1 MTPLP
6 REAPGA
12 WAFLALL
19 TGINL
24 FNYVDRQIAYAVFP
38 QIQAEFRLADVELGL
53 LASAF
58 MVVYLCA
65 APVAGPLGD
74 RGRRVWITAGG
85 VALWSLATVASGLAP
100 SREALLGA
108 RALVGVGEA
117 AYGTVAPSLIADLF
131 PPARRGT
138 ALAVFSAA
146 IPTGSALGYALGGL
160 LASAYGWR
168 SAFYLAGAPG
178 LAAALCLCLMREP
191 ARGVLDS
198 PSDAPRTRVE
208 AVALL
213 VRTPSYV
220 LDTLAMA
227 AMTFALGG
235 LAVWFPT
242 FLVRVHALP
251 LDRANA
257 WFGAITLVTGLGGSL
272 VGGRVGDLLLRRTG
286 QAYFLV
292 AGVGFCLGLPL
303 GLLAVWAP
311 QPALLLATT
320 FGAEFLVFLSTGP
333 LNAILVNVSRPAIR
347 ATAVALNLVVIHLLG
362 DAISPPI
369 LGWLS
374 DRYGLRAALA
384 LGVSPL
390 AVAGALCL
398 AGARYLDRD
407 TQRVTGPR
415 PDPSSP

>member
-1 MTPLP
+1 MTSLGG
-6 REAPGA
+6 EAPGA
-12 WAFLALL
+12 WVFLALL

-24 FNYVDRQIAYAVFP
+24 FNYIDRQIAYAVFP
-38 QIQAEFRLADVELGL
+38 QIQAEFGLADWELGL

-58 MVVYLCA
+58 MVVYLSA

-85 VALWSLATVASGLAP
+85 VALWSLATVASGLAQ
-100 SREALLGA
+100 SREALFGA

-117 AYGTVAPSLIADLF
+117 AYATVTPSLIADLF

-146 IPTGSALGYALGGL
+146 IPTGSAIGYALGGL
-160 LASAYGWR
+160 LATAYGWR
-168 SAFYLAGAPG
+168 SAFFLAGAPG
-178 LAAALCLCLMREP
+178 LAAALCLGLMREP
-191 ARGVLDS
+191 VRGAR
-198 PSDAPRTRVE
+198 DAPGDPRRPLVE

-213 VRTPSYV
+213 ARTPSYV

-242 FLVRVHALP
+242 FLVRVHGLP
-251 LDRANA
+251 LDRANT

-272 VGGRVGDLLLRRTG
+272 AGGRVGDLLLRRTG

-292 AGVGFCLGLPL
+292 AGVGFWLGLPL
-303 GLLAVWAP
+303 GLVAVWAP
-311 QPALLLATT
+311 DPVLLLVAT
-320 FGAEFLVFLSTGP
+320 FAAEFLIFLNTGP
-333 LNAILVNVSRPAIR
+333 LNAILVNVSRPAAR
-347 ATAVALNLVVIHLLG
+347 STAVALNLVVIHLLG

-384 LGVSPL
+384 LGLSPL

-398 AGARYLDRD
+398 AGARYLERD
-407 TQRVTGPR
+407 TRRVTDPR
-415 PDPSSP
+415 PDGSPS